1 MISGVGKKRFQHLAT
16 KKTTIFVF
24 FLNFMEFF
32 TLFKGRADPLTI

>member
-24 FLNFMEFF
+24 FLNLMEFF
-32 TLFKGRADPLTI
+32 TLFGVHAGMFNK